1 MDDNSNLIPE
11 SDFTEGTKKSFWQT
25 INSLNKN
32 FWIASVM
39 ELFERWAWYGIY
51 GLFGLYLVASTD
63 PQTGGLGFDHIQK
76 GNIMGN
82 VVAILYLLPIFFGVI
97 ADRIG
102 YKISLAIAYV
112 LLIVGYYMMGEVRTY
127 SSVYMVFLLVA
138 VGAAFFKPVA
148 SAIVARNTDETTG
161 TLGFGIFYMMVNI
174 GGFVGPAM
182 SSYLRTEYGWKLMF
196 IQGAVVI
203 TINLVILL
211 LFYKEPKIEKP
222 KDSIGKAIV
231 DSLKGIVEAL
241 KDVRLGILLLLM
253 VGFWTMFNQLF
264 NTLPNFIEDWVNSS
278 VLSNW
283 INANMPS
290 GLAKLL
296 TDGAQVKPEWFTNI
310 DALMIIF
317 CQVFISF
324 FVTKMRHITA
334 VIRGA
339 IIATIGIALSF
350 YFGTV
355 WFAIIGTMI
364 FSIGEMMSSP
374 TVSSFIALITPK
386 GKEGLYQGT
395 YFLPVAASYWV
406 TSFISGDLYQ
416 AWSDK
421 LSLLKKEMTSRNI
434 AMPEIVSKEQFVEEG
449 ANTFGMKL
457 SEFENQFNLKAD
469 EVNWEEVKKSVG
481 ELATQKN
488 IDVSQLHFPFSKNEY
503 FELAEQKL
511 GMDHWQMVEMLW
523 NTYQPNKIWMV
534 IVGIGMFSVVSLV
547 IYDRL
552 IIKPIEKRKLAETSK
567 NL

>member
-1 MDDNSNLIPE
+1 MADKEELFSE
-11 SDFTEGTKKSFWQT
+11 ADFKGGKKSFRQT
-25 INSLNKN
+25 VGSLNKN
-32 FWIASVM
+32 YWIASIM

-51 GLFGLYLVASTD
+51 GLFGLYLVGSTD
-63 PQTGGLGFDHIQK
+63 AGGLGFDHIQK
-76 GNIMGN
+76 GNITGG
-82 VVAILYLLPIFFGVI
+82 VVAILYLLPLFFGVI

-102 YKISLAIAYV
+102 YKISLTIAYI

-127 SSVYMVFLLVA
+127 SSMYLVFLLVA

-161 TLGFGIFYMMVNI
+161 TIGFGIFYMMVNI
-174 GGFVGPAM
+174 GGFIGPSM
-182 SSYLRTEYGWKLMF
+182 SSYLRTEFGWKLMF

-203 TINLVILL
+203 TINLIILL
-211 LFYKEPKIEKP
+211 LFYKEPKVEKP
-222 KDSIGKAIV
+222 KDSIGKAII
-231 DSLKGIVEAL
+231 DSLLGIFHAL

-278 VLSNW
+278 VVSNW

-290 GLAKLL
+290 GIAKLL

-317 CQVFISF
+317 CQIFVSY
-324 FVTKMRHITA
+324 FVTKMRHISA

-339 IIATIGIALSF
+339 IIATIGIAMSF

-395 YFLPVAASYWV
+395 YFLPVAASYFV
-406 TSFISGDLYQ
+406 TQFISGNLYQ

-421 LSLLKKEMTSRNI
+421 LSLLKKEMTTRNI

-449 ANTFGMKL
+449 SNAFGMKL
-457 SEFENQFNLKAD
+457 ADFENQFNLKA
-469 EVNWEEVKKSVG
+469 EEINWDQVKTSVS
-481 ELATQKN
+481 EFAAQKN
-488 IDVSQLHFPFSKNEY
+488 VDVSGIHFPFSKNEY
-503 FELAEQKL
+503 FQLAEQKL
-511 GMDHWQMVEMLW
+511 GMDHWQMTEMLW
-523 NTYQPNKIWMV
+523 NTYEPNKIWLV
-534 IVGIGMFSVVSLV
+534 IVGIGLFSVVSLT
-547 IYDRL
+547 IYDRM
-552 IIKPIEKRKLAETSK
+552 IIKPIERKNKANSAE
-567 NL
+567 N